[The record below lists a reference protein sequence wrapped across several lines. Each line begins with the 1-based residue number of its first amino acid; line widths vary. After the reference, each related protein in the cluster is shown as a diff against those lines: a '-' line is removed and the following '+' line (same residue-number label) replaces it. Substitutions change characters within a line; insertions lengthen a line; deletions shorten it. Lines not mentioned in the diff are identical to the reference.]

1 MMRSLWS
8 ASTGMKGQET
18 HIAVVS
24 NNLANVS
31 TTGYKKQRVDFE
43 DLMYQTIVESGAPI
57 TSEIK
62 YPVGVQLGHGVKPV
76 ATHRLFTQGEYQQTD
91 QPLDVAI
98 NGEGFFRVQLPNGDI
113 AYTRDGAWKISEDG
127 IIVNSDGYT
136 VLPETTIP
144 MDALGINITSGGIIA
159 CKMPNQADLEVIGQI
174 ELSDFINPA
183 GLKALGKNLFIPTG
197 SSGEPID
204 GLPGTDEL
212 GEIEQGFIEMSNVK
226 VVEEMVNMIVAQR
239 AYEANSKTIQ
249 TSDTMLQIA
258 NNLRR

>member
-18 HIAVVS
+18 NIAVVS
-24 NNLANVS
+24 NNLSNVS
-31 TTGYKKQRVDFE
+31 TTGFKKQRVDFE

-57 TSEIK
+57 TADIK

-76 ATHRLFTQGEYQQTD
+76 ATHRLFSQGEYQQTD
-91 QPLDVAI
+91 ESLDVAI
-98 NGEGFFRVQLPNGDI
+98 EGEGFFQVQLPSGDI
-113 AYTRDGAWKISEDG
+113 AYTRDGSWKISEDG
-127 IIVNSDGYT
+127 IIVNSNGYT
-136 VLPETTIP
+136 ILPEVTIP
-144 MDALGINITSGGIIA
+144 QDALGINITANGIIA
-159 CKMPNQADLEVIGQI
+159 AKMPNQTDLEVIGQI
-174 ELSDFINPA
+174 ELADFINPS
-183 GLKALGKNLFIPTG
+183 GLRALGKNLFVPTA
-197 SSGEPID
+197 SSGDPVVGI
-204 GLPGTDEL
+204 PGQEEF
-212 GEIEQGFIEMSNVK
+212 GEIAQGFIEMSNVK